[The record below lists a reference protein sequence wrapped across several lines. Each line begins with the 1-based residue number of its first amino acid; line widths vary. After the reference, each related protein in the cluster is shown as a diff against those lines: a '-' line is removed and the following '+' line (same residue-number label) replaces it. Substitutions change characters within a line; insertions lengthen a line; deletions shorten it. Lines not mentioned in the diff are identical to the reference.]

1 MIILEEERRAKTETK
16 LQSDLLKDQAYYV
29 PLKQL
34 KPLAEQISLGDVSSL
49 NEVEGRRMLKDIRSE
64 MNKRHKAETK
74 ISKLDAS
81 DSKEKAISSEEERA
95 SKALN
100 SLKARLANRVQ
111 RSANPRWWH
120 SWL

>member
-1 MIILEEERRAKTETK
+1 ME
-16 LQSDLLKDQAYYV
+16 SDQLKDQAYYV

-34 KPLAEQISLGDVSSL
+34 KPLAKQISLGDVSSL
-49 NEVEGRRMLKDIRSE
+49 NEVEGRRMLKDVRSE
-64 MNKRHKAETK
+64 MNKKSKAETN

-81 DSKEKAISSEEERA
+81 DKKEKAISSEEERA

-100 SLKARLANRVQ
+100 SLKAKLANRVQ
-111 RSANPRWWH
+111 RSANPRRWH

>member
-1 MIILEEERRAKTETK
+1 M
-16 LQSDLLKDQAYYV
+16 LKDQAYYV

-64 MNKRHKAETK
+64 MNKKSKAETK